1 MNRCEAWWTRGWK
14 ALANEQ
20 GQIPASDDPPIAE
33 PAGEEPAEPASGE
46 HGPSPTEETFFDPAA
61 LAPELQTQWKKMQ
74 GAYTKRLQKFS
85 QAQEAANI
93 VNRFNS
99 DPEFARQTIL
109 SRAQQLGLNIAQPG
123 QQPGMPHG
131 TSKSMPPELVEAVK
145 ANLSPELQWMAP
157 ALAASQW
164 AGMQIGL
171 QPLAQQQAE
180 STRSTRAQ
188 EYETLASQLSEKA
201 PGWEA
206 QEDDMQALLGFLQS
220 EKLSD
225 RRWGSKLELL
235 HKLTAGDGQATAE
248 AARRMG
254 QAARARGVA
263 GSPMATPQPNIA
275 EQVLKPKNMQ
285 DAWGIAAKHAMAEL
299 QRQGIKV

>member
-1 MNRCEAWWTRGWK
+1 MGDELNTDAGDDAGQPEAVPGDIV
-14 ALANEQ
+14 LAPTEQ
-20 GQIPASDDPPIAE
+20 GSEFLSDEDLMAKIRA
-33 PAGEEPAEPASGE
+33 
-46 HGPSPTEETFFDPAA
+46 T
-61 LAPELQTQWKKMQ
+61 PELNQVFTKMQ
-74 GAYTKRLQKFS
+74 GAYTRKS
-85 QAQEAANI
+85 QSLAKVRDAASI
-93 VNRFNS
+93 VERFNS

-109 SRAQQLGLNIAQPG
+109 QRAGQLGLTL
-123 QQPGMPHG
+123 QQPGPTPG
-131 TSKSMPPELVEAVK
+131 TPNGHAKSMPPELVEAVK

-180 STRSTRAQ
+180 SKRSTRAQ

-206 QEDDMQALLGFLQS
+206 QEEDMQALLGFLQS

-285 DAWGIAAKHAMAEL
+285 DAWGIAAKHAMEEL

>member
-1 MNRCEAWWTRGWK
+1 MEEFSTDEGTGAEQAG
-14 ALANEQ
+14 NEQ
-20 GQIPASDDPPIAE
+20 AVAEESTPTTPDQFLSD
-33 PAGEEPAEPASGE
+33 EELMAKIRS
-46 HGPSPTEETFFDPAA
+46 T
-61 LAPELQTQWKKMQ
+61 PELHQVFTKMQ
-74 GAYTKRLQKFS
+74 GAYTRKTQSIAKVRD
-85 QAQEAANI
+85 AASI
-93 VNRFNS
+93 VERFNS
-99 DPEFARQTIL
+99 DPEFARQTIQA
-109 SRAQQLGLNIAQPG
+109 RAQQLGLSLASPNQTP
-123 QQPGMPHG
+123 QFGMSNG
-131 TSKSMPPELVEAVK
+131 ASKSMPPELVEAVK
-145 ANLSPELQWMAP
+145 TNLSPELQWMAP

-164 AGMQIGL
+164 AGMQMAL
-171 QPLAQQQAE
+171 QPIAQQQAE
-180 STRSTRAQ
+180 TKRSTRDQ
-188 EYETLASQLSEKA
+188 EYESLASQLSEKA

-206 QEDDMQALLGFLQS
+206 HEDDMQALLGFLQS

-263 GSPMATPQPNIA
+263 GSPMATPTPNIA
-275 EQVLKPKNMQ
+275 EQVMKPKNMQ